1 MHEHEDVNAIDGS
14 LRQVASSGT
23 NKYGFMEFQ
32 PPERVE
38 HVTIWTLRKRSKI
51 GGTKRPSP
59 RKNIL
64 LQNATINVKESVIE
78 KSTAGNRRRRSPRK
92 NMQLQ
97 GNMVGDA
104 QDITRVLK
112 TISTQMENMEEE
124 CNVVVE
130 ENGKTEELID
140 YETINA
146 VNMDDMIY
154 V

>member
-38 HVTIWTLRKRSKI
+38 HV
-51 GGTKRPSP
+51 
-59 RKNIL
+59 
-64 LQNATINVKESVIE
+64 
-78 KSTAGNRRRRSPRK
+78 
-92 NMQLQ
+92 
-97 GNMVGDA
+97 
-104 QDITRVLK
+104 TRVLK